1 MRLSLYIFFLGSLL
15 FSGCSINK
23 DIMFRTDTEFDFTK
37 PNLDS
42 TNNIYQLSPFDYIT
56 LNLFTGNGALVFD
69 YSTSGVDVRTNFAG
83 FELYYIIDE
92 NGEVELPVIGKVKV
106 GGLTIPQ
113 AQEFLEK
120 KFVNYNSPYCLIRV
134 INKRVLVFTGEGSKS
149 VVVPL
154 TNQQVSVIEAIAT
167 AGGVQKRG
175 NAAKIKL
182 IRNVQGKEEVYR
194 IDLSTI
200 EGIKDARM
208 IVQSGDI
215 IYVEPIPQITTE
227 FIQDISPIINF
238 ISAASVLFFIIT
250 R

>member
-1 MRLSLYIFFLGSLL
+1 MRLTPYIFLIAIVLL
-15 FSGCSINK
+15 SGCSINK
-23 DIMFRTDTEFDFTK
+23 DIMFRTDTEFDFAK
-37 PNLDS
+37 SNLDS
-42 TNNIYQLSPFDYIT
+42 TNNIYQLAPFDYVT
-56 LNLFTGNGALVFD
+56 VNLFTGNGALIFD

-83 FELYYIIDE
+83 FELYYVIDE
-92 NGEVELPVIGKVKV
+92 FGEVELPVIGKVKIA
-106 GGLTIPQ
+106 GMTIPQ

-120 KFVNYNSPYCLIRV
+120 QFVNYNNPYCLVRV
-134 INKRVLVFTGEGSKS
+134 INRRVLVFTGEGSKGM
-149 VVVPL
+149 VVPL
-154 TNQQVSVIEAIAT
+154 TNQQVSVIEAIAI

-175 NAAKIKL
+175 NASKIKL
-182 IRNVQGKEEVYR
+182 IRNVNGKEEVYR

-200 EGIKDARM
+200 AGIQDARM

-215 IYVEPIPQITTE
+215 IYIEPIPQLTTE